1 MNIQKTFLILSL
13 CFISQTTTQGLSP
26 RWRGKENNNTQERTN
41 IHQTN
46 SVSPGNSDF
55 NQAADRPMTRE
66 EIIQEEIHSIRYDQ
80 KKIENLPD
88 NNKYFIQPKSE
99 SLKELFEEIEKF
111 NKGEQPTLPKI
122 VILEGPPGSGKTCF
136 TIEIAKKVGGLLY
149 FQHASEI
156 GGMYAGDG
164 VIYAKML
171 FHNILKDSKG
181 QQPYTEEQPVVVL
194 IDEVD
199 AVIPNRK
206 NLGSGSASADMR
218 STMLSMLHQID
229 KLNESNIM
237 IIFTT
242 NRIQDLDPAFK
253 RTGGR
258 MKYLITVDLPSKEE
272 LFSALDE
279 SLKGHRFKKKEKPN
293 WLLDKMI
300 TEKFSYGDIEF
311 LLDEVRELVNENN
324 HPATEDD
331 YQEAMNVT
339 LKRKYKAARLSEEE
353 ERRNAEWEERNF
365 QEGKKE
371 CIEAL
376 EINPDADLDKIIE
389 DRKEKGLG
397 STRIRPW
404 KKENGA
410 MLRCKTLEKQL
421 MAKLAIYHDIFE
433 NSTTTIKGNTEGSE
447 CSSSQTSEQKHENLT
462 EEGKQLIKEEWNKI
476 EKCRI
481 KAIFH
486 SLSKSIQNK
495 TMNDLN
501 IETEALGSE
510 ATLLEKEYIE
520 VSNIFKSYMKTWWGP
535 WNSPQ
540 AKRLVCK
547 LKNWENKAYTI
558 LNKLESLP
566 MNRRNLNTE
575 KNLRKTIHNEQEIR
589 NDLQKVIDKHS
600 R

>member
-181 QQPYTEEQPVVVL
+181 QQPDTEGQPVVVL

-218 STMLSMLHQID
+218 KTMLNMLRQTD
-229 KLNESNIM
+229 KIKEGKIM

-242 NRIQDLDPAFK
+242 NRLEDLDPAFK
-253 RTGGR
+253 RR
-258 MKYLITVDLPSKEE
+258 AKYLVTVDLPSKEE
-272 LFSALDE
+272 LSSALNE
-279 SLKGHRFKKKEKPN
+279 SLERHKFDKDKKPD
-293 WLLDKMI
+293 WLVNKME
-300 TEKFSYGDIEF
+300 TEKFSYGNIEF
-311 LLDEVRELVNENN
+311 FLDRVRKLVNKNN
-324 HPATEDD
+324 RPNETESD
-331 YQEAMNVT
+331 YKEAMQIT
-339 LKRKYKAARLSEEE
+339 IEKKQKIESISKEEK
-353 ERRNAEWEERNF
+353 RRNAEWEERNF

-371 CIEAL
+371 CLEAL
-376 EINPDADLDKIIE
+376 KLNPDADLKKIIKQRE
-389 DRKEKGLG
+389 DKGLE
-397 STRIRPW
+397 SSRLPPW
-404 KKENGA
+404 EEENGA
-410 MLRCKTLEKQL
+410 MLRC
-421 MAKLAIYHDIFE
+421 D
-433 NSTTTIKGNTEGSE
+433 
-447 CSSSQTSEQKHENLT
+447 
-462 EEGKQLIKEEWNKI
+462 
-476 EKCRI
+476 
-481 KAIFH
+481 
-486 SLSKSIQNK
+486 SLF
-495 TMNDLN
+495 L
-501 IETEALGSE
+501 
-510 ATLLEKEYIE
+510 
-520 VSNIFKSYMKTWWGP
+520 VS
-535 WNSPQ
+535 
-540 AKRLVCK
+540 
-547 LKNWENKAYTI
+547 
-558 LNKLESLP
+558 
-566 MNRRNLNTE
+566 
-575 KNLRKTIHNEQEIR
+575 
-589 NDLQKVIDKHS
+589 
-600 R
+600 